1 MSGGSVIVGAEEA
14 QREIFMAEIK
24 PTVAGG
30 STESAAERRRTQ
42 RVLIAMPVLVRG
54 GSGTKTFEEDTATV
68 SVSANGCLVRLAHAV
83 VRGEEIAIVNPKTA
97 EELPSTVTFIGLKEG
112 GKAEVGA
119 EFAEPSPL
127 FWRIAFP
134 PADWDASERK
144 RPTGVRPPGK
154 LPKPA
159 K

>member
-1 MSGGSVIVGAEEA
+1 
-14 QREIFMAEIK
+14 MAEIK
-24 PTVAGG
+24 HSAQPVG
-30 STESAAERRRTQ
+30 SDSATERRRTQ

-54 GSGTKTFEEDTATV
+54 GSGTKTFEEETTTV
-68 SVSANGCLVRLAHAV
+68 SVSANGCLVRLGHPV
-83 VRGEEIAIVNPKTA
+83 IRGQEIAIVNPKTA

-112 GKAEVGA
+112 SKAEVGV

-134 PADWDASERK
+134 PADWDSAERK
-144 RPTGVRPPGK
+144 RPTGVRPPT
-154 LPKPA
+154 KPL

>member
-1 MSGGSVIVGAEEA
+1 
-14 QREIFMAEIK
+14 MAESK
-24 PTVAGG
+24 ASVSGAP
-30 STESAAERRRTQ
+30 SESAAERRRTQ

-54 GSGTKTFEEDTATV
+54 GSGPKAFEEETTTV
-68 SVSANGCLVRLAHAV
+68 SVSANGCLVRLGHPV
-83 VRGEEIAIVNPKTA
+83 VRGQEIAIVNPKTA

-112 GKAEVGA
+112 NKAEVGA

-134 PADWDASERK
+134 PPDWDSAERK
-144 RPTGVRPPGK
+144 RPTGVRPPV
-154 LPKPA
+154 KPQ